1 MKGEKDTWRDFMPI
15 KTRQFYYDVKKFAN
29 DLAKQN
35 NLDIEISDFSV
46 RDDNF
51 FRFYIRGNEGVVAGK
66 SAEQR
71 AFEQYCN
78 SFGFKPEDY
87 GKEYR
92 SFDGTT
98 MKFIGFNP
106 RARKYFYLVKNMLD
120 GKTYKTQH
128 VNIKK
133 EA

>member
-1 MKGEKDTWRDFMPI
+1 MPV
-15 KTRQFYYDVKKFAN
+15 KTRQFYNDVKKFAN
-29 DLAKQN
+29 DLAKQR
-35 NLDIEISDFSV
+35 NLDIEISDFNI

-51 FRFYIRGNEGVVAGK
+51 FRFYIRGNEGVINGK

-71 AFEQYCN
+71 AFEQYCG

-87 GKEYR
+87 GKKYTA
-92 SFDGTT
+92 FNGDT